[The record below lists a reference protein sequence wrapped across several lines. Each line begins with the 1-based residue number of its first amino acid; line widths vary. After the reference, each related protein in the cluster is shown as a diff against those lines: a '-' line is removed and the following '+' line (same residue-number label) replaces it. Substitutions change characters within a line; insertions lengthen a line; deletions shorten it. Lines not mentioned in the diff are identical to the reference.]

1 MALPP
6 ITPRDHLQRLVDLGR
21 KTWRHW
27 WLVAVFMVVGG
38 GLSMVF
44 ALTRPRIYQSWATLF
59 YQERIQSQLLSPN
72 REEVAQRNIGD
83 RYRELLLSRHSLD
96 QIILDSN
103 LDPYPRELDP
113 EVKIEKLRLAV
124 RLESHGANVFRI
136 MFTDSDPERAKRVT
150 DKLTKMLQDK
160 DEALRNEQ
168 AAATVAFITDQQ
180 ESARE
185 ELKKRENAYTGFLAK
200 HPEFVQ
206 DANNA
211 SAEGG
216 VLRATF
222 RNNKPIAPAN
232 SRLAVLER
240 QRQRLKASLDAP
252 PGVALPAIPTPKT
265 PERIA
270 AENAVQQAQ
279 RELAAAKR
287 DLED

>member
-124 RLESHGANVFRI
+124 RLEAHGANVFRI
-136 MFTDSDPERAKRVT
+136 AFTDSDPDRAKRVA

-168 AAATVAFITDQQ
+168 AAATVAFVTDQQ
-180 ESARE
+180 ENARE
-185 ELKKRENAYTGFLAK
+185 ELKKRETAQTEFLTK

-206 DANNA
+206 DANSTVQEGA
-211 SAEGG
+211 SI
-216 VLRATF
+216 RAIRTPKVTPG
-222 RNNKPIAPAN
+222 NTKLYA
-232 SRLAVLER
+232 LER
-240 QRQRLKASLDAP
+240 QRQRIQASLDAP
-252 PGVALPAIPTPKT
+252 PGVTLPS
-265 PERIA
+265 
-270 AENAVQQAQ
+270 
-279 RELAAAKR
+279 
-287 DLED
+287 